1 MIKSYKVAGHVF
13 SLEMPDGSP
22 AWAML
27 SQYDPFEIPSGEGA
41 LFKVRLVDSLPELD
55 PVAVYDVEPEK
66 GEPLVRLYRSGSL
79 WYAEMAVVSEM
90 PVCAKMVASEDFSD
104 AQLLLL
110 KGGHEAQFG
119 INNAMMLLYAFCTA
133 CLGTLEMHSSVV
145 CKDGKGYMFLGKSG
159 AGKSTHSRQWL
170 KYLPGT
176 HLVNDDNPI
185 VRVGEDGT
193 VRVYGSPWSGKTPCY
208 RNEEYPAGAF
218 VRIRQSPEN
227 KISRL
232 GIVETYALVYS
243 SSSGFKADP
252 KMADGLHE
260 TLEKV
265 VLSVP
270 GYVLDCRP
278 DEEAAI
284 VCSERVTKGEAA
296 DE

>member
-1 MIKSYKVAGHVF
+1 MIKTYKVAGHAF

-22 AWAML
+22 LWNML
-27 SQYDPFEIPSGEGA
+27 SQYDPFEVQSGETPI
-41 LFKVRLVDSLPELD
+41 FTVRTVESLPELD

-90 PVCAKMVASEDFSD
+90 PVCAKMVASEDFSE
-104 AQLLLL
+104 AGLLLL
-110 KGGHEAQFG
+110 RGGHEAQFG

-133 CLGTLEMHSSVV
+133 CRRTLEMHASVV
-145 CKDGKGYMFLGKSG
+145 CKDGRGYLFLGKSG

-185 VRVGEDGT
+185 VRVCDDGS

-208 RNEEYPAGAF
+208 RNEDYPVGAF
-218 VRIRQSPEN
+218 VRIRQCPEN
-227 KISRL
+227 KVSRL

-252 KMADGLHE
+252 TMADGLHE

-278 DEEAAI
+278 DEEAAV
-284 VCSERVTKGEAA
+284 VCSETVTKAGNP

>member
-13 SLEMPDGSP
+13 SLEMPDTSP
-22 AWAML
+22 LWGML
-27 SQYDPFEIPSGEGA
+27 SQYDPFECPVSENS
-41 LFKVRLVDSLPELD
+41 LFRVHVVESLPELD

-66 GEPLVRLYRSGSL
+66 GEPLVRLYRSGKL

-110 KGGHEAQFG
+110 RSGHEGQFG
-119 INNAMMLLYAFCTA
+119 INNAMMLMYAFCTA
-133 CLGTLEMHSSVV
+133 CRQTLEMHASVV
-145 CKDGKGYMFLGKSG
+145 CKDGKGYLFLGKSG

-170 KYLPGT
+170 KYISGT

-185 VRVGEDGT
+185 VRVGEDG
-193 VRVYGSPWSGKTPCY
+193 VVKVYGSPWSGKTPCY
-208 RNEEYPAGAF
+208 RNEEYPVGAF
-218 VRIRQSPEN
+218 VRIRQFPEN
-227 KISRL
+227 RIKKL
-232 GIVETYALVYS
+232 GIVENYALIYS

-252 KMADGLHE
+252 AMADGLHE

-270 GYVLDCRP
+270 GYVLDCTP
-278 DEEAAI
+278 DEQAAK
-284 VCSERVTKGEAA
+284 VCSERVTKGEKA

>member
-1 MIKSYKVAGHVF
+1 MIKSYNVAGHVF
-13 SLEMPDGSP
+13 SLEMPDDSP
-22 AWAML
+22 FWAML
-27 SQYDPFEIPSGEGA
+27 SQYDPFGTSSAEGSI
-41 LFKVRLVDSLPELD
+41 FKVRLVDDLPELET
-55 PVAVYDVEPEK
+55 VAVYDVEPEK
-66 GEPLVRLYRSGSL
+66 GEPLVRLFRSGSL

-90 PVCAKMVASEDFSD
+90 PVCAKMVASDDFSD

-110 KGGHEAQFG
+110 RGGHEALFG

-133 CLGTLEMHSSVV
+133 CRQTLEMHASVV
-145 CKDGKGYMFLGKSG
+145 CKDGRGYLFLGKSG

-170 KYLPGT
+170 KYIPGT
-176 HLVNDDNPI
+176 HLVNDDNPVI
-185 VRVGEDGT
+185 RVCDDGVVRVF
-193 VRVYGSPWSGKTPCY
+193 GSPWSGKTPCY

-218 VRIRQSPEN
+218 VRICQSPEN
-227 KISRL
+227 IVRRL
-232 GIVETYALVYS
+232 GIIETYALVYS

-278 DEEAAI
+278 DEDAAK
-284 VCSERVTKGEAA
+284 VCSERVTKGEAV